1 MFQESFQEKVRV
13 ELDLLSP
20 ITVGAKEKT
29 PGTELD
35 INKEE
40 GKNWT
45 NMQNWFVSRVAKNKG
60 RNGTTCAES

>member
-1 MFQESFQEKVRV
+1 MLDYIHRSSMSQESFQEKVRV

-20 ITVGAKEKT
+20 IIVGAKEKT

-40 GKNWT
+40 EKTGP
-45 NMQNWFVSRVAKNKG
+45 
-60 RNGTTCAES
+60 TCRTGLSAE